1 MTTITYTATNT
12 SLQVIDSFDLPTT
25 QSIYMEVHAV
35 DRSDSSVSTLTI
47 NHSGIEISE
56 TQSSVSVSGSMAP
69 EITTAVSGN
78 TGQIKIE
85 PQRAPTEY
93 TITREIRP
101 ANLYSET
108 TVSGRIIKGSE
119 GVGIYFTGSANNM
132 TVRQAN
138 NNSFG
143 NSNAFITANTLG
155 PIMTKTQY
163 YSSNTLVSYNG
174 SDVTSNT
181 NYTLIVS
188 SGQPRNNHYIEVPTV
203 AGTKYRVQA
212 NAFYVFDSVQGRT
225 ETNDIGARIAVG
237 TTQNS
242 EDIAYQIVDQTE
254 TQYNVDFTAT
264 ANTTYVGFGFGALGS
279 TVALRSVSIREL
291 VPFHTY
297 HQEEGTVYLKWNVIA
312 AGSTILTIGN
322 NSVAVDAANNVFV
335 NTVNCGSQQAVNKIA
350 YRYSQNS
357 ISYSFNGSAAN
368 QQTVTY
374 YSDVT
379 QAVFVSPV
387 EEFSYTPTLVGNTT
401 LAGLTNV

>member
-1 MTTITYTATNT
+1 MANVVYTSTNT
-12 SLQVIDSFDLPTT
+12 SSQVIDTFDLPTT
-25 QSIYMEVHAV
+25 KSIHCTVQAV
-35 DRSDSSVSTLTI
+35 DRQDSSVSIVTI
-47 NHSGIEISE
+47 NHNGIDISE
-56 TQSSVSVSGSMAP
+56 TQTASSVSGSMPA
-69 EITTAVSGN
+69 EITTAINGSNGE
-78 TGQIKIE
+78 IKIE
-85 PQRAPTEY
+85 PLRAPTDY
-93 TITREIRP
+93 TITKTITQV
-101 ANLYSET
+101 NFYGET
-108 TVSGRIIKGSE
+108 TVSGKNIKGSE

-143 NSNAFITANTLG
+143 NSNTFVAANTLG
-155 PIMTKTQY
+155 PIMTKTEY
-163 YSSNTLVSYNG
+163 FSSNTLVSYND
-174 SDVTSNT
+174 SNLTSNT

-212 NAFYVFDSVQGRT
+212 NAFYLFDSVQGRI
-225 ETNDIGARIAVG
+225 ETRDVGARIAVG
-237 TTQNS
+237 TTKDSQNVV
-242 EDIAYQIVDQTE
+242 YQILTQTE
-254 TQYNVDFTAT
+254 TQYNIDFTAT

-297 HQEEGTVYLKWNVIA
+297 NQFEGTVYCKWNSVA
-312 AGSTILTIGN
+312 AGSTVLTIGN
-322 NSVAVDAANNVFV
+322 NSIAVDAANNVFV